1 MKKLFKTFTIGSS
14 TRKYF
19 VLNNK
24 RAIELGW
31 KFAIEVEISD
41 LNNNL
46 IVKNR
51 YFCNSELSVNNGVNY
66 WSKRINKGLEIQ
78 SLILKLKT

>member
-1 MKKLFKTFTIGSS
+1 MFQQQKGNIMKLFKTFKIDST

-24 RAIELGW
+24 RALELGW
-31 KFAIEVEISD
+31 KFAIEVETSNSD
-41 LNNNL
+41 SNL

-51 YFCNSELSVNNGVNY
+51 YFTNSELAVYDGVNY
-66 WSKRINKGLEIQ
+66 WNKYIT
-78 SLILKLKT
+78 K

>member
-1 MKKLFKTFTIGSS
+1 MKQLFKTFTVGTS

-19 VLNNK
+19 ILNNK
-24 RAIELGW
+24 RAVELGW

-41 LNNNL
+41 LNHNL

-51 YFCNSELSVNNGVNY
+51 YFCNSELSVDNGVNY
-66 WSKRINKGLEIQ
+66 WSKYSKG
-78 SLILKLKT
+78 